1 MKNPFTSSTNQ
12 NQTAKWIEAA
22 ARIGYAAKGVVYFL
36 VGLLAVQ
43 AALNWGGKVTGTQGA
58 LIAVASQPFGKIVL
72 FGIAIGLV
80 CYVAWHLIAAV
91 FDPENDNDGFNV
103 ASRLAHGV
111 RACVYGSLA
120 EGAFDIIFSEG
131 SSGTGSSSSS
141 EQAAT
146 VLAQPFGR
154 VLLGGVAICAA
165 AYGFYCIYRS
175 VTSKFKQKL
184 KLCKMDETQEQWLLN
199 IGRFGLIAKGI
210 VAIIISYFAGQA
222 ARLAEPSKVKSTE
235 EVLQTLQRQ
244 PFGAV
249 LMGLV
254 AFGLIAYG
262 FHLIMQS
269 RYRKI
274 SP

>member
-1 MKNPFTSSTNQ
+1 MRNPVTNTPTQ
-12 NQTAKWIEAA
+12 SQIAKWVEMS
-22 ARIGYAAKGVVYFL
+22 ARIGYAAKGIVYFL

-43 AALNWGGKVTGTQGA
+43 AALNWGGKVTGTKGA
-58 LIAVASQPFGKIVL
+58 LQAVASQPFGKIIL
-72 FGIAIGLV
+72 FGIAVGLV

-91 FDPENDNDGFNV
+91 FDPENDNDSFNLT
-103 ASRLAHGV
+103 SRLAHGV

-141 EQAAT
+141 ERAAT
-146 VLAQPFGR
+146 LLAQPFGR
-154 VLLGGVAICAA
+154 TLLSGVAICAV

-175 VTSKFKQKL
+175 VTSKFRKSL
-184 KLCKMDETQEQWLLN
+184 KLRKMSQTQEQWLLS
-199 IGRFGLIAKGI
+199 IGCFGLMAKGF
-210 VAIIISYFAGQA
+210 VAIVISYFAGQA

-235 EVLQTLQRQ
+235 DVLQTLQRQ
-244 PFGAV
+244 PFGAA

-269 RYRKI
+269 RYRRI